1 MKKVNKFE
9 GFYEDEESIK
19 MLESINQAAN
29 KEYVKRV
36 NKKELKQNRIMM
48 VFVIGSLIFI
58 AGCILYLSHK
68 NYDKNVNECVA
79 KGETQTVCEY
89 KFSK

>member
-1 MKKVNKFE
+1 MKKNNFK
-9 GFYEDEESIK
+9 GFYEDEDSIK

-29 KEYVKRV
+29 KEYAKRE
-36 NKKELKQNRIMM
+36 NKKEQKQNRIMM
-48 VFVIGSLIFI
+48 AFVIGSLIFI
-58 AGCILYLSHK
+58 ASCILILAGKHTQK
-68 NYDKNVNECVA
+68 NINECVA

>member
-1 MKKVNKFE
+1 MKKNNFK

-19 MLESINQAAN
+19 MMEIIN
-29 KEYVKRV
+29 KEADKEYAKRV
-36 NKKELKQNRIMM
+36 KEKENKQNKIMM
-48 VFVIGSLIFI
+48 AFVIGSLIFI
-58 AGCILYLSHK
+58 ASCILIISGKHTQK
-68 NYDKNVNECVA
+68 NINECVA